1 MEYDDK
7 NNKLKDIKNKNNSNC
22 KKTASKLFA
31 NRKGQLTAI
40 LLIVFIILATAS
52 VYFLLRGLRV
62 EKQFESEIEF
72 VSTVSGESKPIALF
86 VGECIKGTSLPAL
99 KLLGLQGGSISDTGQ
114 KVESDYG
121 RLTYGFVDGKNTLS
135 SIEQMRQEI
144 AGYMNAAIENCA
156 DFSRFEQQG
165 YNIEKAAVNTQVD
178 ISKDKITFNVEYP
191 LKISKGSF
199 SQEVKDFRQEIK
211 VGLYD
216 IVGYANA
223 VVEKIAKDPYHIDFT
238 FLATLPYNISVIPL
252 GDNNF
257 AYFIVDEKL
266 RLENQAY
273 RFVFAAKHLENKAPR
288 FEVNTSYI
296 LTEEQKFFLKIL
308 GSDPE
313 NDELEFKD
321 DTAMFDISTE
331 NTGGSSYGIIDVTPQ
346 IPGDYNVTITAE
358 DSFGNSFRRRVKF
371 EVKEKAGTQ

>member
-1 MEYDDK
+1 MAF
-7 NNKLKDIKNKNNSNC
+7 NKINK
-22 KKTASKLFA
+22 KA
-31 NRKGQLTAI
+31 QLTAI
-40 LLIVFIILATAS
+40 LLIIFIILGTTS

-114 KVESDYG
+114 KIESDFG
-121 RLTYGFVDGKNTLS
+121 KLTYGFVDGKNTLS

-144 AGYMNAAIENCA
+144 AGYMDAAIEKCA

-165 YNIEKAAVNTQVD
+165 YAIEKGAVNTQVD
-178 ISKDKITFNVEYP
+178 LSKDKITFNVEYP
-191 LKISKGSF
+191 LKIAKGSF
-199 SQEVKDFRQEIK
+199 SQDIKDFRQEIK
-211 VGLYD
+211 VGLYEV
-216 IVGYANA
+216 VGYANA

-252 GDNNF
+252 GENNF

-288 FEVNTSYI
+288 FAVNSSYI
-296 LTEEQKFFLKIL
+296 LIEEQKFYLKIL

-313 NDELEFKD
+313 NDELEFRD
-321 DTAMFDISTE
+321 DTAMFDISKE
-331 NTGGSSYGIIDVTPQ
+331 GVIDVTPQ
-346 IPGDYNVTITAE
+346 IPGEYNVTITAE
-358 DSFGNSFRRRVKF
+358 DSFGNSFRRKVKF
-371 EVKEKAGTQ
+371 EVKEKTVS